1 MNANKTIVLTLTA
14 SGSVSDYSDTTAL
27 RRSIAASAGVAPS
40 STVITVAP
48 ASVIITATITV
59 PASTADAAKTALSSI
74 LGTAAAASAALGI
87 DVESVPTVTISSY
100 APKAVTDAGASNVEG
115 DSDSSPIGAIIGALG
130 EQNAPRCAHAAR
142 TAVRDLAELAPL
154 APPAHTVGGV
164 AVVALVGAGVY
175 YVKMK
180 AKKPPASAG
189 GGQAQG
195 GVTLSAPDESK
206 I

>member
-1 MNANKTIVLTLTA
+1 M
-14 SGSVSDYSDTTAL
+14 
-27 RRSIAASAGVAPS
+27 
-40 STVITVAP
+40 
-48 ASVIITATITV
+48 IITATITV
-59 PASTADAAKTALSSI
+59 PASTAASVQTKLSSS

-87 DVESVPTVTISSY
+87 TVESDPTVTISSS
-100 APKAVTDAGASNVEG
+100 APKAVTGAGASNVEG
-115 DSDSSPIGAIIGALG
+115 DSDSSPIGAIIGGLG
-130 EQNAPRCAHAAR
+130 EQNAPPCAHAAR

-154 APPAHTVGGV
+154 ACPPPAHTVGVV
-164 AVVALVGAGVY
+164 AVVALVGVGVY
-175 YVKMK
+175 FKMK

>member
-59 PASTADAAKTALSSI
+59 PASSATRVQTALSSS
-74 LGTAAAASAALGI
+74 LGTAAAASAALRI
-87 DVESVPTVTISSY
+87 TVESDPTVTISSS
-100 APKAVTDAGASNVEG
+100 APKAVTGAGASNVEG
-115 DSDSSPIGAIIGALG
+115 DSDSSPIGAIIGGLVAI
-130 EQNAPRCAHAAR
+130 
-142 TAVRDLAELAPL
+142 
-154 APPAHTVGGV
+154 V
-164 AVVALVGAGVY
+164 AVGALVGAGVY
-175 YVKMK
+175 YVKMR
-180 AKKPPASAG
+180 ARTPPASAG

>member
-1 MNANKTIVLTLTA
+1 MTGGGAPKTANKMIVLTLMA
-14 SGSVSDYSDTTAL
+14 SGSVSDYSDTSAL
-27 RRSIAASAGVAPS
+27 RRAIAASAGVAPS

-59 PASTADAAKTALSSI
+59 PASSAASVLTLVSST
-74 LGTAAAASAALGI
+74 LGTAADASAALGI
-87 DVESVPTVTISSY
+87 TVESDPTVAISS
-100 APKAVTDAGASNVEG
+100 PKTVTDAGASNVEG
-115 DSDSSPIGAIIGALG
+115 DSDSSSMGPIIGGAVG
-130 EQNAPRCAHAAR
+130 AVAA
-142 TAVRDLAELAPL
+142 
-154 APPAHTVGGV
+154 V
-164 AVVALVGAGVY
+164 AALVGVGV

-195 GVTLSAPDESK
+195 GVTLSAPAQSTDEK

>member
-1 MNANKTIVLTLTA
+1 MLTLIA
-14 SGSVSDYSDTTAL
+14 SGSVSDYKDNDKSSWQQKVADAAGVDKSL
-27 RRSIAASAGVAPS
+27 VVILVAAASVR
-40 STVITVAP
+40 ITVTISMP
-48 ASVIITATITV
+48 ASMTV
-59 PASTADAAKTALSSI
+59 DAMQTSLTSTFGTADAAST
-74 LGTAAAASAALGI
+74 ALGI
-87 DVESVPTVTISSY
+87 TVESDPTVTISSS

>member
-59 PASTADAAKTALSSI
+59 PASSATRVQTALSSS

-87 DVESVPTVTISSY
+87 TVESDPTVTISSS
-100 APKAVTDAGASNVEG
+100 APKAVTGAGASNVEG
-115 DSDSSPIGAIIGALG
+115 DSDSSPIGAIIGGLG
-130 EQNAPRCAHAAR
+130 EQNAPPCAHAAR

-154 APPAHTVGGV
+154 APPAHTVGVV
-164 AVVALVGAGVY
+164 AVVALVGVGVY
-175 YVKMK
+175 FKMK

>member
-1 MNANKTIVLTLTA
+1 MLTLTA

-40 STVITVAP
+40 STVITVAA

-59 PASTADAAKTALSSI
+59 PASTAASVQTKLSSS

-87 DVESVPTVTISSY
+87 TVESDPTVTVSS
-100 APKAVTDAGASNVEG
+100 ATPKALTGVGASNIEG
-115 DSDSSPIGAIIGALG
+115 DSDSSSMGPIIGG
-130 EQNAPRCAHAAR
+130 
-142 TAVRDLAELAPL
+142 AVGA
-154 APPAHTVGGV
+154 V
-164 AVVALVGAGVY
+164 AVVAALVGVGVY
-175 YVKMK
+175 VKK
-180 AKKPPASAG
+180 KSKKPPASAG

-195 GVTLSAPDESK
+195 GVTLSAPAQSTDEK